1 MTQGDPIRI
10 LVCDD
15 SATYAKAL
23 AGFLSAKGDIEVVG
37 ICATGEETLRALP
50 RLAPDLVTI
59 DLELSGMGGIRAI
72 AQIMESHPIP
82 ILALSAAIRRG
93 SGEAEEALAAGALE
107 ALPKT
112 QVRLGD
118 PEGPAAVALR
128 HRLTRLARRPAPAAP
143 PDPKSRRPVSAGAAV
158 VAVCSSTG
166 GPRALET
173 VFRDLPADFPLPVLV
188 AQHMGTGFM
197 DGLIRWLDGR
207 VPLPVGVAV
216 HGQRAGPGIWFPP
229 DDAHLLLDA
238 SSSLAARS

>member
-23 AGFLSAKGDIEVVG
+23 AGFLSANGDIEVVG

-128 HRLTRLARRPAPAAP
+128 HRLTRLARRPAAAAP
-143 PDPKSRRPVSAGAAV
+143 PEPSRGVPLPRAPPWWPCAPRPAGHARSRPSSGNCPLTSRSPSSSPSTWVQGSWTGSSAG
-158 VAVCSSTG
+158 STG
-166 GPRALET
+166 G
-173 VFRDLPADFPLPVLV
+173 FPFPS
-188 AQHMGTGFM
+188 A
-197 DGLIRWLDGR
+197 WLSTDNR
-207 VPLPVGVAV
+207 
-216 HGQRAGPGIWFPP
+216 RAGHLVSPGRRAPP
-229 DDAHLLLDA
+229 AGRLVEPG
-238 SSSLAARS
+238 SRS